1 MTLIKNNLVLSVL
14 ILLLTFSSI
23 FSQNNTN
30 TNTNTNTN
38 NTTQQSQNPNLSNQN
53 FKINS
58 DAGDLLTS
66 FNQQHLTGNPFK
78 SVIVDKAVNE
88 NNYLVGPNDVF
99 SLGIYGFL
107 NQQLPITVN
116 VEGSVLIPTIGE
128 IKIDGLTLKDAKNKV
143 ISAVKKRYYSSDV
156 SFTLVTPK
164 TFLVTV
170 SSIIQKQ
177 IEVNSTNRVSDLIT
191 YVYYDTVNVQRALYS
206 FSNSSEFF
214 KPTISMRNIE
224 VVHKDGSIS
233 DVDLYKYFYTNDDKY
248 NPYLKEGDY
257 IKVPLGL
264 LYKNYI
270 TINGAVQLPGVY
282 EYNKTDDLETL
293 IGLARGFDFDAY
305 KDSIV
310 IYRTNTATGKFESIY
325 LIYDNNKNFKI
336 NEYDRVFVKYKADY
350 VKNYS
355 VSVLGEVNI
364 PGVYP
369 IAQKNT
375 RLKDVIEM
383 AGGLKHSAYLP
394 LSIVFRRY
402 DEEYMKR
409 DTAEILINMRANDL
423 IISEKDKLSFERD
436 VISRRNRMVVDFEK
450 LYMDNDS
457 SQNIIL
463 EHQDVVYINDDKK
476 IVYVYG
482 QVENEGYVPFKP
494 GEDFEYY
501 IKRAGG
507 YTLAADGD
515 NTRIIKFNSRGW
527 YKPEDTKIL
536 SGDFVY
542 VPKKT
547 PAEFKESLTII
558 ATMIGVLASILT
570 TTLLIL
576 QQNK

>member
-1 MTLIKNNLVLSVL
+1 MKNKLFLCIL
-14 ILLLTFSSI
+14 ILLYSFSSV
-23 FSQNNTN
+23 FAQNTTNSNTN
-30 TNTNTNTN
+30 TNS
-38 NTTQQSQNPNLSNQN
+38 TTQQSQHSNLNNQN

-58 DAGDLLTS
+58 DAGDILTS
-66 FNQQHLTGNPFK
+66 LNQQHLTGNQFK
-78 SVIVDKAVNE
+78 SVIVDKAVDE
-88 NNYLVGPNDVF
+88 NFYKVGPNDVF
-99 SLGIYGFL
+99 SLGIYGYL

-224 VVHKDGSIS
+224 VVHKNGSIS

-409 DTAEILINMRANDL
+409 DTTEILINMRANDL
-423 IISEKDKLSFERD
+423 IVSEKDKLSFERD
-436 VISRRNRMVVDFEK
+436 VISRRNRMIVDFEK
-450 LYMDNDS
+450 LFLENDS

-494 GEDFEYY
+494 GEDYEYY

-507 YTLAADGD
+507 YTLAADDG

-527 YKPEDTKIL
+527 YRPEDTKIL

-558 ATMIGVLASILT
+558 ATMIGVVASILT

>member
-1 MTLIKNNLVLSVL
+1 MKNKLLLSIL
-14 ILLLTFSSI
+14 ILSLTFSSI

-30 TNTNTNTN
+30 TNTS
-38 NTTQQSQNPNLSNQN
+38 TQQPQNPYMSNTQPNSNL
-53 FKINS
+53 KINS
-58 DAGDLLTS
+58 DAGDILGS
-66 FNQQHLTGNPFK
+66 INQQQMIGNQFK
-78 SVIVDKAVNE
+78 SVVVDKAVDE
-88 NNYLVGPNDVF
+88 NYYKVGPNDIF

-107 NQQLPITVN
+107 NQQIPITVN

-128 IKIDGLTLKDAKNKV
+128 INVDGLTLKDAKSKV
-143 ISAVKKRYYSSDV
+143 ISAVKKRYYSSEV

-170 SSIIQKQ
+170 SSIIQKK

-191 YVYYDTVNVQRALYS
+191 YVYYDTVNVQRAMYQ

-233 DVDLYKYFYTNDDKY
+233 DVDLYKYFYTNDDIF
-248 NPYLKEGDY
+248 NPYLKEGDFV
-257 IKVPLGL
+257 KVPLGL

-270 TINGAVQLPGVY
+270 SINGAVQLPGVY
-282 EYNKTDDLETL
+282 EYNKSDDLETL
-293 IGLARGFDFDAY
+293 IGVARGFDFDAY

-325 LIYDNNKNFKI
+325 LIYDNDKNFKI

-375 RLKDVIEM
+375 RLKEVIEM

-402 DEEYMKR
+402 DEEYMKK
-409 DTAEILINMRANDL
+409 DTAEILVNMRANDL

-482 QVENEGYVPFKP
+482 QVENEGYVPYKP
-494 GEDFEYY
+494 GENYEYY

-507 YTLAADGD
+507 YSLAADDD

-558 ATMIGVLASILT
+558 ATMIGVVASILT

>member
-1 MTLIKNNLVLSVL
+1 MKNKLSLCIVFFSLVFTHV
-14 ILLLTFSSI
+14 

-30 TNTNTNTN
+30 T
-38 NTTQQSQNPNLSNQN
+38 TTQQPPNPYMSNTQSNAN

-58 DAGDLLTS
+58 DAGDILS
-66 FNQQHLTGNPFK
+66 SMNQQQMTGNQFK
-78 SVIVDKAVNE
+78 PVIVDKAVNE
-88 NNYLVGPNDVF
+88 NIYIVGPNDVF

-107 NQQLPITVN
+107 NQQIPITVN

-128 IKIDGLTLKDAKNKV
+128 IKVDGLTLKDAKDKV
-143 ISAVKKRYYSSDV
+143 VSAVKKRYYSSDV

-164 TFLVTV
+164 MFLVTV

-177 IEVNSTNRVSDLIT
+177 IEVNSTNRVSDIIT
-191 YVYYDTVNVQRALYS
+191 YVYYDTVNVQRAMYQ

-224 VVHKDGSIS
+224 VVHKDGIIS

-248 NPYLKEGDY
+248 NPYLKEGDF

-282 EYNKTDDLETL
+282 EYNKSDDLETL

-310 IYRTNTATGKFESIY
+310 IYRTNPATGKFESIFLTY
-325 LIYDNNKNFKI
+325 ENDKYFKI
-336 NEYDRVFVKYKADY
+336 KEYDRIFVKYKADY

-375 RLKDVIEM
+375 RLKEVIEM
-383 AGGLKHSAYLP
+383 AGGFKHSAYLP

-436 VISRRNRMVVDFEK
+436 VISRRNRMIVDFEK
-450 LYMDNDS
+450 LYLENDS
-457 SQNIIL
+457 SQNILL
-463 EHQDVVYINDDKK
+463 EPQDVVYISDDKK
-476 IVYVYG
+476 VVYVYG
-482 QVENEGYVPFKP
+482 QVENEGYVPYKP
-494 GEDFEYY
+494 GEGFEYY

-507 YTLAADGD
+507 FSLAADDD

-527 YKPEDTKIL
+527 YKPEDTAIN

-558 ATMIGVLASILT
+558 ATMIGVVASILT

>member
-1 MTLIKNNLVLSVL
+1 MKNKLLLSA
-14 ILLLTFSSI
+14 ILLLITVS
-23 FSQNNTN
+23 NTY
-30 TNTNTNTN
+30 TQD
-38 NTTQQSQNPNLSNQN
+38 NTTTKQRQNQNLSNQN
-53 FKINS
+53 FNINS
-58 DAGDLLTS
+58 DAGDILS
-66 FNQQHLTGNPFK
+66 SMNQQQMTGNQFK
-78 SVIVDKAVNE
+78 PVIVDKAVNE
-88 NNYLVGPNDVF
+88 NIYIVGPNDVF

-107 NQQLPITVN
+107 NQQIPITVN

-128 IKIDGLTLKDAKNKV
+128 IKVDGLTLKEAKSKV
-143 ISAVKKRYYSSDV
+143 VSAVKKRYYSSNV

-164 TFLVTV
+164 MFLVTV

-191 YVYYDTVNVQRALYS
+191 YVYYDTVNVQRAMYQ

-233 DVDLYKYFYTNDDKY
+233 EVDLYKYFYSNDDKF
-248 NPYLKEGDY
+248 NPYLKEGDFV
-257 IKVPLGL
+257 KVPLGL

-270 TINGAVQLPGVY
+270 SINGAVQLPGVY
-282 EYNKTDDLETL
+282 EYNKSDDLETL
-293 IGLARGFDFDAY
+293 IGVARGFDFDAY

-325 LIYDNNKNFKI
+325 LIYDEDKNFKI

-375 RLKDVIEM
+375 RLKEIIEM

-402 DEEYMKR
+402 DEEYMKK

-436 VISRRNRMVVDFEK
+436 VVSRRNRMVVDFEK
-450 LYMDNDS
+450 LYVDNDS

-482 QVENEGYVPFKP
+482 QVENEGYVPYKP

-507 YTLAADGD
+507 YSLAADDD

-527 YKPEDTKIL
+527 YKPEDTEIL

-558 ATMIGVLASILT
+558 ATMIGVVASILT

>member
-1 MTLIKNNLVLSVL
+1 MYKNLSLSLL
-14 ILLLTFSSI
+14 ILFLTFSSI
-23 FSQNNTN
+23 FSQNTSNTN
-30 TNTNTNTN
+30 TNTNIN
-38 NTTQQSQNPNLSNQN
+38 NTTQQFQNPNVSNQN

-66 FNQQHLTGNPFK
+66 INQQQLTGNPFK

-88 NNYLVGPNDVF
+88 KYYIVGPNDIF

-107 NQQLPITVN
+107 NQQIPITVN

-128 IKIDGLTLKDAKNKV
+128 INVDGLTLKDAKSKV

-170 SSIIQKQ
+170 SSIILKQ

-191 YVYYDTVNVQRALYS
+191 YVYYDTVNVQRAMYQ

-248 NPYLKEGDY
+248 NPYLKEGDFV
-257 IKVPLGL
+257 KVPLGL

-282 EYNKTDDLETL
+282 EYNKADDLETL

-310 IYRTNTATGKFESIY
+310 IYRTNTATDKFESIY
-325 LIYDNNKNFKI
+325 LVYDNDKNFKI

-383 AGGLKHSAYLP
+383 AGGLKKSAYLP

-409 DTAEILINMRANDL
+409 DTAEILVNMRANDL

-450 LYMDNDS
+450 LFTENDS

-494 GEDFEYY
+494 GEDYEYY
-501 IKRAGG
+501 INRAGG
-507 YTLAADGD
+507 YTLAADDD
-515 NTRIIKFNSRGW
+515 NIRIIKFNSRGW
-527 YKPEDTKIL
+527 FKPDDTKIL

-558 ATMIGVLASILT
+558 ATMIGVVASILT